1 MSAGSRRTLTSAP
14 RCSCPASSCG
24 TAGSPPPSSRSG
36 RRYRGPSS
44 DQGTHSRNSRKPG
57 GAFMSVA
64 TVSAALATLRAA
76 SGVSPLEGSVPGGST
91 VRSAAGKK
99 S

>member
-1 MSAGSRRTLTSAP
+1 
-14 RCSCPASSCG
+14 
-24 TAGSPPPSSRSG
+24 
-36 RRYRGPSS
+36 
-44 DQGTHSRNSRKPG
+44 
-57 GAFMSVA
+57 MSVA

-76 SGVSPLEGSVPGGST
+76 SGVSPLEGSAPGGST